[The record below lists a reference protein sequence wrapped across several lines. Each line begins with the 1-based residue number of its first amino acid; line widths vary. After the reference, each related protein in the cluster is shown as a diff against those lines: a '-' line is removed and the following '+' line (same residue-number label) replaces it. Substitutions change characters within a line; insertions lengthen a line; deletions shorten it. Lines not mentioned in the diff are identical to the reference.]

1 MTDLCELTRLAD
13 SGRLP
18 PPAAVAARVR
28 ARGIWLYVET
38 WLLASR
44 TWVVSLLIVAVLE
57 PIVYLLALGW
67 GLGSLVDRQVGV
79 ADGVPYLVFVGPALI
94 VATGVM
100 AAHQESTYPVMAGFK
115 WRRLFLAA
123 QATPLMPRQIALGH
137 LASVMC
143 RYLAQA
149 TLFWLVLL
157 AFGATRSAWSW
168 LVVPI
173 TGLTAWAFGAC
184 VTAYAAGL
192 EDEGYEFALL
202 QRFVVMPMFL
212 FAGTFF
218 PLSELPAYLHWVGW
232 ISPIWHGT
240 ELARVASYGAPMTG
254 AALALHLSVLLGY
267 AAVGTIVTT
276 RRFTRRLTR

>member
-123 QATPLMPRQIALGH
+123 QATRAQR
-137 LASVMC
+137 LA
-143 RYLAQA
+143 AA
-149 TLFWLVLL
+149 D
-157 AFGATRSAWSW
+157 
-168 LVVPI
+168 LVVFNGEGV
-173 TGLTAWAFGAC
+173 TLRELRTA
-184 VTAYAAGL
+184 V
-192 EDEGYEFALL
+192 
-202 QRFVVMPMFL
+202 Q
-212 FAGTFF
+212 
-218 PLSELPAYLHWVGW
+218 
-232 ISPIWHGT
+232 
-240 ELARVASYGAPMTG
+240 ELAA
-254 AALALHLSVLLGY
+254 
-267 AAVGTIVTT
+267 
-276 RRFTRRLTR
+276 RFGL